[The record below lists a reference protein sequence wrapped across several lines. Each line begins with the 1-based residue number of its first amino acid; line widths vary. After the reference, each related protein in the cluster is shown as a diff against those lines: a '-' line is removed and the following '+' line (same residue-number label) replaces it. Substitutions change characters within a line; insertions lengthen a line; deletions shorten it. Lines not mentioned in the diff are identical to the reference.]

1 MALYKRGKTWWMSFN
16 FNGKHIQKSTKT
28 KSKRTAETIESAY
41 RTQLAKGE
49 VGIET
54 KPDAPDFK
62 TAMKEF
68 LAWSAVEH
76 QSKPNTVRSYNS
88 TSNALLEF
96 FGETPI
102 DEIEPGS
109 VEKFKQWRSKQK
121 TKPRREQKAK
131 KIKAET
137 QKADGEKD
145 DKKKAKPK
153 PKAKPTILRPATI
166 NRELALLKIFFNFFI
181 KKDIVIKNP
190 VSRVKLLSE
199 DNEQMRVLSL
209 EEEKLYLM
217 AASQPLQDFATIM
230 IDTGMRPEEVSRI
243 ERKNVFLSQ
252 GYLFIPFGKTKAAKR
267 KIPLTSR
274 VKAIL
279 ESRLKNLQNKYIFA
293 TDTTGKPITT
303 LKTAHAG
310 AIRRSKVQHFRLYDL
325 RHTFATRFIEF
336 GGDLV
341 TLQNLLGHS
350 NIQMVTRYAHPTERH
365 QFESIKKME
374 IVRMEVEAARKKE
387 LEASKKKKCA

>member
-1 MALYKRGKTWWMSFN
+1 MSFS

-49 VGIET
+49 VGIEA
-54 KPDAPDFK
+54 KPEAPEFEL
-62 TAMKEF
+62 AMTEF
-68 LAWSAVEH
+68 LGWVAVEH
-76 QSKPNTVRSYNS
+76 RNKPNTVRSYKA
-88 TSNALLEF
+88 TSKSLIEF
-96 FGETPI
+96 FGDTVI
-102 DEIEPGS
+102 DEIESGD

-121 TKPRREQKAK
+121 TKPRREQKP
-131 KIKAET
+131 
-137 QKADGEKD
+137 
-145 DKKKAKPK
+145 KKKATPK
-153 PKAKPTILRPATI
+153 AKKVDSENETKVKVKAKPTILRPATI
-166 NRELALLKIFFNFFI
+166 NRELALLKIFFNHQI
-181 KKDIVIKNP
+181 KKNLLVKNP
-190 VSRVKLLSE
+190 VSGVKFLKE
-199 DNEQMRVLSL
+199 DNEQMRVVTL

-230 IDTGMRPEEVSRI
+230 VDTGMRPEEVSRI
-243 ERKNVFLSQ
+243 ERKNVFIAQ

-279 ESRLKNLQNKYIFA
+279 ESRLKNLKNKYVFV
-293 TDTTGKPITT
+293 TEKTGQPITT
-303 LKTAHAG
+303 LKTAHAT
-310 AIRRSKVQHFRLYDL
+310 AIRLSKVQHFRLYDL

-336 GGDLV
+336 GGDIV

-350 NIQMVTRYAHPTERH
+350 NIQMVTRYAHPTEKH
-365 QFESIKKME
+365 QFESMK
-374 IVRMEVEAARKKE
+374 RMEAFRME